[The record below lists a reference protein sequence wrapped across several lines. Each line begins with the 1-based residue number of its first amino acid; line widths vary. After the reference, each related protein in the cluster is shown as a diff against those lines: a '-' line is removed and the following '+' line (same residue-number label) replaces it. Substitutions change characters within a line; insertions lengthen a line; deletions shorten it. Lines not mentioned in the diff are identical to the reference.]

1 MQSTVIAAEQI
12 PPLEHEE
19 AMRLAQTEY
28 QRLIELV
35 EALAPEDFTRP
46 TDCTGW
52 DVAAVFGHLLGMME
66 RNADRAEFARQSAA
80 AGQRAAATGEL
91 WIDALTALQVVEHA
105 QLTPAQL
112 VKAVRR
118 AAPLSLAARSQATPE
133 QRAKTFNPGMP
144 NGEEWT
150 AGYLIDV
157 IHTRDPWMHRVDIC
171 RATGTELVLTAE
183 HDGRIVAD
191 VVAEWARRHGQ
202 PFTLVL
208 EGPAGG
214 SYTSGTGGPHLQLDA
229 VQFCRILSGRG
240 AADGLLAQ
248 QVPF

>member
-1 MQSTVIAAEQI
+1 MQTTAIAVGQI

-35 EALAPEDFTRP
+35 DQLTPDDFARP

-52 DVAAVFGHLLGMME
+52 DVAAVLSHVLGMLE
-66 RNADRAEFARQSAA
+66 RNADPAEAARQSTA
-80 AGQRAAATGEL
+80 AGQRAAATGQM
-91 WIDALTALQVVEHA
+91 WIDALTALQVAEHA
-105 QLTPAQL
+105 QLSPGQL
-112 VKAVRR
+112 AAAVRG
-118 AAPLSLAARSQATPE
+118 AVPQALAARRRATPE
-133 QRAKTFNPGMP
+133 QRAMTFNPDLP
-144 NGEEWT
+144 DDEEWT
-150 AGYLIDV
+150 YGYLLDV

-171 RATGTELVLTAE
+171 RATGAEFTLTPE

-202 PFTLVL
+202 PCTLVL
-208 EGPAGG
+208 DGAAGG
-214 SYTSGTGGPHLQLDA
+214 NYTLGTGGPHLQLDA
-229 VQFCRILSGRG
+229 VEFCRVLSGRG
-240 AADGLLAQ
+240 TGDGLLAQ

>member
-80 AGQRAAATGEL
+80 AGQQAAATGEL
-91 WIDALTALQVVEHA
+91 WIDALTALQVAEHA
-105 QLTPAQL
+105 QLTPPQL
-112 VKAVRR
+112 VEAVRR

-133 QRAKTFNPGMP
+133 QRARTFNPGMP

-171 RATGTELVLTAE
+171 RATGAELVLTAE
-183 HDGRIVAD
+183 HDGRVVAD

-202 PFTLVL
+202 PVTLVL
-208 EGPAGG
+208 DGPAGG

>member
-1 MQSTVIAAEQI
+1 MQSTVIAAEEI

-52 DVAAVFGHLLGMME
+52 DVAAVLGHLLGMME
-66 RNADRAEFARQSAA
+66 RNADRAEVARQSTA
-80 AGQRAAATGEL
+80 AGQRAAATGEP
-91 WIDALTALQVVEHA
+91 WIDALTALQVAEHA

-112 VKAVRR
+112 VEAVRR

-133 QRAKTFNPGMP
+133 ERAITFKSGMP

-171 RATGTELVLTAE
+171 RATAAELVLTAE
-183 HDGRIVAD
+183 HDGRVVAD

-208 EGPAGG
+208 DGPAGG
-214 SYTSGTGGPHLQLDA
+214 NYTSGAGGPHLQLDA
-229 VQFCRILSGRG
+229 VQFCRVLSGRG